1 MNVSQAMLEGFVL
14 RVRRAVRL
22 KGPVNVLVT
31 NSAEL
36 RSLNRRFRGKNKA
49 TDVLSFP
56 AESSGVGRRALAGEI
71 AVSADVA
78 VQNAARFGHSAAG
91 EVKIL
96 ILHGMLH
103 LAGFDHARD
112 HGQMARREVALR
124 RRFRLPTGLIE
135 RATSAAGKSRRHKS
149 NAAKPRRPE

>member
-1 MNVSQAMLEGFVL
+1 MNASQPTLEGFVL
-14 RVRRAVRL
+14 RVRRAVRI
-22 KGPVNVLVT
+22 KRPVNVLVT

-56 AESSGVGRRALAGEI
+56 AESLGSGRRALAGEI
-71 AVSADVA
+71 AISADVA
-78 VQNAARFGHSAAG
+78 AQNAARLGHSAAE

-103 LAGFDHARD
+103 LAGFDHERD
-112 HGQMARREVALR
+112 HGQMARKEVALR

-135 RATSAAGKSRRHKS
+135 RATSASGKSRRHKGKV
-149 NAAKPRRPE
+149 AKPRRPE